1 MVSGG
6 FTECEKIIHLA
17 QGENIRT
24 VITSSLETSIGREA
38 CLHIVLSNE
47 ISEVCGLAT
56 GCLLSEDKPLS
67 PILGGKISLSES
79 PGLGIDL

>member
-6 FTECEKIIHLA
+6 FTECEKIIHIA
-17 QGENIRT
+17 QAENIRT
-24 VITSSLETSIGREA
+24 DITSSLETSIGRDA

-47 ISEVCGLAT
+47 ITEVCGLAT
-56 GCLLSEDKPLS
+56 GCLLSEDKPLN
-67 PILGGKISLSES
+67 PILGGKIGISNN